1 MPNFDPATSPL
12 AGPNV
17 LLMGPAGTGKTR
29 SIATLVETGIEV
41 FYLSIEQGIESL
53 FAYWTDR
60 GLPIPPNLHWHKID
74 PPKASFKEL
83 AEAALKVNTLSY
95 ESLGKMVDL
104 NRHTHNLFI
113 KINESFFNFPD
124 DRTGETY
131 GPVDSW
137 GPDRAIVTDGLTGL
151 SRAAMSLTVGGKP
164 IRNPG
169 DYGIA
174 QGQLEG
180 FLRLIC
186 DHCRCWFVLLAHVE
200 KEIDP
205 IQGGTRVTV
214 ATIGKALPPLIP
226 PMFSDVILAV
236 RDGTKWT
243 WSTAT
248 VNAETKARNLP
259 WAEGIAPTF
268 QTIYDT
274 WKTRAIAAQA
284 VSAAPEPA
292 PQIADNTAA

>member
-1 MPNFDPATSPL
+1 MNPSTSVLP
-12 AGPNV
+12 GPNI
-17 LLMGPAGTGKTR
+17 LLMGDAGTGKTH
-29 SIATLVETGIEV
+29 SIGTLVDSGIEV

-53 FAYWTDR
+53 FGYWTDA
-60 GLPIPPNLHWHKID
+60 GKPIPANLHWHKIA
-74 PPKASFKEL
+74 PPRASFKEL
-83 AEAALKVNTLSY
+83 ADSALKVNTLSY

-113 KINESFFNFPD
+113 KVNEAFFDFPD
-124 DRTGETY
+124 DRTGQKF
-131 GPVDSW
+131 GSVDTW
-137 GPDRAIVTDGLTGL
+137 GPDRAIVVDGLTGL

-205 IQGGTRVTV
+205 VVGGMKITV
-214 ATIGKALPPLIP
+214 ATIGQKLPPLIP
-226 PMFSDVILAV
+226 PMFSDVIYAV
-236 RDGTKWT
+236 RDGKRWT
-243 WSTAT
+243 WNTSGAG
-248 VNAETKARNLP
+248 VVTKARNLP
-259 WAEGIAPTF
+259 WAEGLDPDF
-268 QTIYDT
+268 RPVFDR
-274 WKTRAIAAQA
+274 WSSRAEAA
-284 VSAAPEPA
+284 SR
-292 PQIADNTAA
+292 

>member
-1 MPNFDPATSPL
+1 MSNNTLP
-12 AGPNV
+12 GPNI
-17 LLMGPAGTGKTR
+17 LIMGDAGTGKTH
-29 SIATLVETGIEV
+29 SIGTLVDAGVEV

-53 FAYWTDR
+53 FGYWTDR
-60 GLPIPPNLHWHKID
+60 GLPIPDNLRWHKIA

-83 AEAALKVNTLSY
+83 AESALKVNTLSY
-95 ESLGKMVDL
+95 ESLGKMVDV

-113 KINESFFNFPD
+113 RVNEAFFDFPD
-124 DRTGETY
+124 DRTGKRF
-131 GPVDSW
+131 GSVDSW
-137 GPDRAIVTDGLTGL
+137 GPDRAIVVDGLTGL

-205 IQGGTRVTV
+205 VVGGMKITV
-214 ATIGKALPPLIP
+214 ATIGKALPPVIP
-226 PMFSDVILAV
+226 PMFSDVIYAV

-243 WSTAT
+243 WNTAGT
-248 VNAETKARNLP
+248 GVVTKARNLP
-259 WAEGIAPTF
+259 WAENLAPSFTPIF
-268 QTIYDT
+268 ER
-274 WKTRAIAAQA
+274 WKQRSEAASSSGA
-284 VSAAPEPA
+284 SK
-292 PQIADNTAA
+292 

>member
-1 MPNFDPATSPL
+1 MAFNPATSALP
-12 AGPNV
+12 GPNC
-17 LLMGPAGTGKTR
+17 LLMGPAGTGKTY
-29 SIATLVETGIEV
+29 SIATLVESGIEV

-53 FAYWTDR
+53 LGYWTDA
-60 GLPIPPNLHWHKID
+60 GKPIPDNLHWHKIT

-83 AEAALKVNTLSY
+83 AETALKVNTQSY
-95 ESLGKMVDL
+95 ETLGKAVDL

-113 KINESFFNFPD
+113 KVNESFFDFPD
-124 DRTGETY
+124 DRTGKKF
-131 GPVDSW
+131 GAVDIW
-137 GPDRAIVTDGLTGL
+137 GPDRAIVVDGLTGL

-205 IQGGTRVTV
+205 VAGGMKITV

-226 PMFSDVILAV
+226 PMFSDVILAS
-236 RDGTKWT
+236 REGNKWA
-243 WSTAT
+243 WNTASAN
-248 VNAETKARNLP
+248 VDTKARNVP
-259 WAEGIAPTF
+259 WADGMPPDF
-268 QTIYDT
+268 RPLYDK
-274 WKTRAIAAQA
+274 WASRAAAM
-284 VSAAPEPA
+284 SA
-292 PQIADNTAA
+292 TK

>member
-1 MPNFDPATSPL
+1 MTDPTPFLPLNSVL

-17 LLMGPAGTGKTR
+17 LLMGDAGTGKTH
-29 SIATLVETGIEV
+29 SVGTLVDAGIEV

-53 FAYWTDR
+53 FGYWTDR
-60 GLPIPPNLHWHKID
+60 GLPIPPNLHWHKIA

-83 AEAALKVNTLSY
+83 AEGALKVNTMSY
-95 ESLGKMVDL
+95 ESLGKMVDI

-113 KINESFFNFPD
+113 KVNETFFNFHD
-124 DRTGETY
+124 DRTGKDF
-131 GPVDSW
+131 GAVDGW
-137 GPDRAIVTDGLTGL
+137 GPDRAIVVDGLTGL

-186 DHCRCWFVLLAHVE
+186 DHCRCWFILLAHVE

-205 IQGGTRVTV
+205 VMGGMKITV
-214 ATIGKALPPLIP
+214 ATIGKALPPVVP
-226 PMFSDVILAV
+226 PMFSDVIYTV

-243 WSTAT
+243 WSTAGT
-248 VNAETKARNLP
+248 GVVTKARNLP
-259 WAEGIAPTF
+259 WAENIPQDFKPVFEKWKGRAVAAAADSAPP
-268 QTIYDT
+268 
-274 WKTRAIAAQA
+274 
-284 VSAAPEPA
+284 SAATPA
-292 PQIADNTAA
+292 K

>member
-1 MPNFDPATSPL
+1 
-12 AGPNV
+12 
-17 LLMGPAGTGKTR
+17 MGDAGTGKTY
-29 SIATLVETGIEV
+29 SIGTLVDSGVEV

-53 FAYWTDR
+53 FGYWTDR
-60 GLPIPPNLHWHKID
+60 GLPIPENLHWHKID

-95 ESLGKMVDL
+95 ESLGKMVDV

-113 KINESFFNFPD
+113 KVNETFFDFPD
-124 DRTGETY
+124 DRTGQRF
-131 GPVDSW
+131 GSVDTW
-137 GPDRAIVTDGLTGL
+137 GPDRAVVVDGLTGL

-186 DHCRCWFVLLAHVE
+186 DHCKCWFILLAHVE

-205 IQGGTRVTV
+205 VVGGMKITV
-214 ATIGKALPPLIP
+214 ATIGQKLPPLIP
-226 PMFSDVILAV
+226 PMFSDVIYAV
-236 RDGTKWT
+236 REGKKWT
-243 WSTAT
+243 WNTAGT
-248 VNAETKARNLP
+248 GVVTKARNLP
-259 WAEGIAPTF
+259 WSEGLEPSFRPIFERWSQRCAAAAEALTP
-268 QTIYDT
+268 
-274 WKTRAIAAQA
+274 
-284 VSAAPEPA
+284 PA
-292 PQIADNTAA
+292 KA

>member
-1 MPNFDPATSPL
+1 MTLP
-12 AGPNV
+12 GPNI
-17 LLMGPAGTGKTR
+17 LLMGDAGTGKTH
-29 SIATLVETGIEV
+29 SIGTLVDSGVEV

-53 FAYWTDR
+53 FGYWTDR
-60 GLPIPPNLHWHKID
+60 GLPIPENLHWHKIA

-83 AEAALKVNTLSY
+83 AESALKVNTLSY
-95 ESLGKMVDL
+95 ESLGKMVDV

-113 KINESFFNFPD
+113 RVNEAFFDFPD
-124 DRTGETY
+124 DRTGKRF
-131 GPVDSW
+131 GSVDSW
-137 GPDRAIVTDGLTGL
+137 GPDRAIVVDGLTGL

-205 IQGGTRVTV
+205 VVGGMKITV
-214 ATIGKALPPLIP
+214 ATIGKALPPVIP
-226 PMFSDVILAV
+226 PMFSDVIYAV

-243 WSTAT
+243 WNTAGT
-248 VNAETKARNLP
+248 GVVTKARNLA
-259 WAEGIAPTF
+259 WAENLTPSFTPIF
-268 QTIYDT
+268 ER
-274 WKTRAIAAQA
+274 WKQRSEAASSSGA
-284 VSAAPEPA
+284 SK
-292 PQIADNTAA
+292 

>member
-1 MPNFDPATSPL
+1 MTLP
-12 AGPNV
+12 GPNI
-17 LLMGPAGTGKTR
+17 LLMGDAGTGKTH
-29 SIATLVETGIEV
+29 SIGTLVDSGVEV

-53 FAYWTDR
+53 FGYWTDR
-60 GLPIPPNLHWHKID
+60 GLPIPENLHWHKIA

-83 AEAALKVNTLSY
+83 AESALKVNTLSY
-95 ESLGKMVDL
+95 ESLGKMVDV

-113 KINESFFNFPD
+113 RVNEAFFDFPD
-124 DRTGETY
+124 DRTGKRF
-131 GPVDSW
+131 GSVDSW
-137 GPDRAIVTDGLTGL
+137 GPDRAIVVDGLTGL

-205 IQGGTRVTV
+205 VVGGMKITV
-214 ATIGKALPPLIP
+214 STIGKALPPIIP
-226 PMFSDVILAV
+226 PMFSDVIYAV

-243 WSTAT
+243 WNTAGT
-248 VNAETKARNLP
+248 GVVTKARNLA
-259 WAEGIAPTF
+259 WAENLAPSFTPIF
-268 QTIYDT
+268 ER
-274 WKTRAIAAQA
+274 WKQRSEAASSSGA
-284 VSAAPEPA
+284 SK
-292 PQIADNTAA
+292 

>member
-1 MPNFDPATSPL
+1 MTL
-12 AGPNV
+12 AGPNI
-17 LLMGPAGTGKTR
+17 LLMGDAGTGKTH
-29 SIATLVETGIEV
+29 SIGTLVDSGVEV

-53 FAYWTDR
+53 FGYWTDR
-60 GLPIPPNLHWHKID
+60 GLPIPENFHWHKIT

-83 AEAALKVNTLSY
+83 ADSALKVNTLSY
-95 ESLGKMVDL
+95 ESLGKMVDV

-113 KINESFFNFPD
+113 RVNEAFFDFPD
-124 DRTGETY
+124 DRTGKRF
-131 GPVDSW
+131 GAVDSW
-137 GPDRAIVTDGLTGL
+137 GPDRAIVVDGLTGL

-205 IQGGTRVTV
+205 VIGGMKITV

-226 PMFSDVILAV
+226 PMFSDVIYAV

-243 WSTAT
+243 WNTAGAG
-248 VNAETKARNLP
+248 VVTKARNLP
-259 WAEGIAPTF
+259 WAENLPPSFTPIF
-268 QTIYDT
+268 ER
-274 WKTRAIAAQA
+274 WKQRSEAA
-284 VSAAPEPA
+284 SNSG
-292 PQIADNTAA
+292 DSK